1 MIVLWIYLGPYYSCQ
16 IFLLITFIRWAAAF
30 SETLINGSL
39 PAKKCQS
46 PTNSTIACCFAVICC
61 AGDVICQSREECVY
75 MVAQANRMLALILE
89 VVIFNDFA
97 ARVWFQAALLPV
109 FGFCLI
115 CWNPT
120 HRDVFPFKTSCKH
133 VNLVACEASL
143 NYHNT
148 HCFTLM
154 HAEGRNGAAFILVY
168 FYIFVS

>member
-1 MIVLWIYLGPYYSCQ
+1 MYLSLY
-16 IFLLITFIRWAAAF
+16 LLQLSDISVNYIQYDPHWAAAF
-30 SETLINGSL
+30 SGTLIYGTVQAQKNVRVRQIKWL
-39 PAKKCQS
+39 PAVL
-46 PTNSTIACCFAVICC
+46 PVICS

-75 MVAQANRMLALILE
+75 MVAQANRMPALILE
-89 VVIFNDFA
+89 VVIFNDFV
-97 ARVWFQAALLPV
+97 ARVWFQAPLFTV

-115 CWNPT
+115 CWKPT
-120 HRDVFPFKTSCKH
+120 HGDVFPFKTLCKH

-154 HAEGRNGAAFILVY
+154 HAEGRNGTAFILVY